1 VILLARA
8 RAQAASPYEV
18 FESRDLRFQSLVGS
32 DPVEVLAHDICYTC
46 ECSYQKENLS
56 SYADIY
62 VLSEPHYKEARVH
75 AGDHADYEL
84 KRADSIEDAVGEDLT
99 SEGG

>member
-1 VILLARA
+1 MIFLARA

-18 FESRDLRFQSLVGS
+18 FESRDLRFQSQVGS
-32 DPVEVLAHDICYTC
+32 DPVEVMAHDICYTC
-46 ECSYQKENLS
+46 ECSYQKDNLC

-62 VLSEPHYKEARVH
+62 VLSDPHYKEARIYAVE
-75 AGDHADYEL
+75 HADYEM

-99 SEGG
+99 GERG